1 MHFHDEDWKAEL
13 TALLDAIRAIEGAA
27 IFHHSFAVEKPI
39 FFSAFVVR
47 KLIEDTAVTD
57 RLKSKSVSI
66 QTSPSIRTADELTI
80 AAIEGPLDVGWAFDV
95 GTRGALRIS
104 FHDLA
109 SEIIHSDAFVW
120 DATEEDHP
128 KFLIA
133 SYQNVTR
140 RLLWVPLDVYAWM
153 IEQVLNDAP
162 KKWWTEKNLI
172 TGKVSRHAE

>member
-27 IFHHSFAVEKPI
+27 VFRHSFAVEKPI
-39 FFSAFVVR
+39 FISAFIVR

-57 RLKSKSVSI
+57 RLKSRSISI
-66 QTSPSIRTADELTI
+66 QTSKSIRTADEITL
-80 AAIEGPLDVGWAFDV
+80 AAIQGPLDVSWAFDV
-95 GTRGALRIS
+95 GTKSILRFS

-120 DATEEDHP
+120 DATDEVHP
-128 KFLIA
+128 SFLIA
-133 SYQNVTR
+133 SYQNITR
-140 RLLWVPLDVYAWM
+140 RLLWVPLDVYASM

-162 KKWWTEKNLI
+162 TKWWTEQNLT
-172 TGKVSRHAE
+172 TGKVSRHAQ